1 MRLFLLAVL
10 FSCSCARAGCEPKIV
25 NIGAVLSQKRYEQ
38 IFKDAVTQAN
48 LIYGRDK
55 FKLTAISVT
64 HKPNAIQ
71 MALSVCE
78 DLISSQVYAILVSHP
93 PQSND
98 HLTPTP
104 VSYTAGFYRI
114 PVVGLT
120 TRMSIYS
127 DKSIHLSFLRTVPP
141 YSHQA
146 HVWFDLMREFNW
158 NHIILIVS
166 DDHEGR
172 AAQKR
177 LETLL
182 EERETKNKKRN
193 YENLDQL
200 SYDNKRGPKAEK
212 VLQFSQETN
221 LTALLLEAKE
231 LEARV
236 IILSASEEDAAAVYK
251 AARILNMT
259 GSGYVWLVG
268 EREMTGKALSEAPD
282 GLISLQLINGKNES
296 AHINDAV
303 AVVAQSIQELFEK
316 ENITEPPRGCV
327 GNTNI
332 WKTGPLFKR
341 VLMSSKYPEGMTGRV
356 EFNDDGDRKYAH
368 YSILN
373 YQKTRLVQVGIYNGT
388 QVVMNN
394 QRKIIWPGGETEK
407 PQGFQMSTR
416 LKIVT
421 IHQEPFVYVKPTM
434 PDGTCKEEMTLNGVL
449 IKKVICTGPNETIP
463 GNTSGR
469 PIVPQCCYGFCID
482 LLIKLAMTMNFTY
495 EVHLVADGK
504 FGTQERVNNS
514 NKKEWNGMMGELL
527 GGLADMIVAPLTINN
542 ERAQYIEFSKPFK
555 YQGLTILV
563 KKEIPRSTLDSFM
576 QPFQSTLWLLVGLS
590 VHVVAVMLYLL
601 DRFSPFGRFKVN
613 SEEEEE
619 DALTLS
625 SAMWFS
631 WGVLLNS
638 GIGEGAPR
646 SFSARILGM
655 VWAGFAMIIVAS
667 YTANLAAFLVLDR
680 PEERITGINDPRLR
694 NPSDKFIYATVKQS
708 SVDIY
713 FRRQVELSTMYRHM
727 EKHNYESAA
736 EAIQAVRDNKLH
748 AFIWDSAVL
757 EFEASQKCD
766 LVTTGELFFRSGFGI
781 GMRKDSPWKQNVS
794 LAILSS
800 HENGFMEDLDKT
812 WVRYQE
818 CDSRSNAPA
827 TLTFENMAGVFML
840 VAGGIAAGIFLIFIE
855 IAYKRHKDARRKQ
868 MQLAFAAVNVW
879 RKNLQDSKETSGSQ
893 AVAGTPS
900 LPSSSLETQDDRK
913 SGRAEPDPKKKA
925 SFRSISTTLAS
936 SIKRRRSSK
945 DTQYPPTDITGQLNL
960 SDPSVSTVV

>member
-1 MRLFLLAVL
+1 MMRLFLLAVL
-10 FSCSCARAGCEPKIV
+10 VWCSCARAGCEPKIV

-38 IFKDAVTQAN
+38 VFKDAVTQAN
-48 LIYGRDK
+48 QVYGRDK

-251 AARILNMT
+251 AARFLNMT

-268 EREMTGKALSEAPD
+268 EREMSGKALSEAPD
-282 GLISLQLINGKNES
+282 GLIGLQLINGKNES

-303 AVVAQSIQELFEK
+303 AVVAQSVQELFEK

-341 VLMSSKYPEGMTGRV
+341 VLMSSKYPEGLTGRV

-373 YQKTRLVQVGIYNGT
+373 YQKSRLIQVGVYNGT

-434 PDGTCKEEMTLNGVL
+434 QDGTCKEEMTLNGVL

-736 EAIQAVRDNKLH
+736 EAIQAVRDN
-748 AFIWDSAVL
+748 
-757 EFEASQKCD
+757 
-766 LVTTGELFFRSGFGI
+766 
-781 GMRKDSPWKQNVS
+781 
-794 LAILSS
+794 S

-879 RKNLQDSKETSGSQ
+879 RKNLQ
-893 AVAGTPS
+893 
-900 LPSSSLETQDDRK
+900 PSSSLETQDDRK

-925 SFRSISTTLAS
+925 SFRSISTNLAS